1 MSSRLLTVRRPTGGD
16 VNALL
21 PAGDLATGRRAGA
34 ALVRHLRH
42 GALWAAR
49 LWPRAFGRAPLA
61 ARLWPRALGGA
72 RWRSRRIDH
81 ASASDGAVHLPT
93 ASPSPMRERAASR
106 RDGVVRREKHP
117 AWRGSSRSAAPREA
131 PHRAKRRSSRG
142 VAHRETPNP
151 ARHAPAPDTARSA
164 MGLARLVLPPSRAT
178 PQVAV
183 SERPRPDDRDLG
195 KCPVD
200 DGGFLRHSS
209 TRQFDRGSTTRHPR
223 SLREFLRT
231 P

>member
-1 MSSRLLTVRRPTGGD
+1 VSSRLLTVRRPTGGD

-49 LWPRAFGRAPLA
+49 LWPRA
-61 ARLWPRALGGA
+61 LGSA
-72 RWRSRRIDH
+72 RWRSRWAVRI
-81 ASASDGAVHLPT
+81 GG
-93 ASPSPMRERAASR
+93 RAASTTRVHLAEPCTCRQHR
-106 RDGVVRREKHP
+106 RRRCANGLHRVATEWCV
-117 AWRGSSRSAAPREA
+117 ARSILRGA
-131 PHRAKRRSSRG
+131 
-142 VAHRETPNP
+142 AHRETPHR
-151 ARHAPAPDTARSA
+151 ARHAPAPDTAASA

>member
-49 LWPRAFGRAPLA
+49 LWPRAFGRARWA
-61 ARLWPRALGGA
+61 VRVGG
-72 RWRSRRIDH
+72 
-81 ASASDGAVHLPT
+81 
-93 ASPSPMRERAASR
+93 RAASTTRVHLTEPCTCRQHR
-106 RDGVVRREKHP
+106 RRRCANGLHRVATEWCV
-117 AWRGSSRSAAPREA
+117 ARSILRGAAHREA
-131 PHRAKRRSSRG
+131 PHR
-142 VAHRETPNP
+142 